1 MMTEP
6 MFITLIILL
15 CAIALFIQGKF
26 RADLIALSALSIL
39 GLLGILS
46 LDELVAGFANQ
57 VVIML
62 AGLFIVGAGLL
73 NTGIVEK
80 AGNKLLSLCG
90 GSEWKSLLIVMLT
103 AGILSAFLSGT
114 GIVSILLPLVMS
126 MALQQKTSP
135 TRYLLPLAYASSIGG
150 LLTLTGTP
158 SNMIVADV
166 LRQNGIGNLSF
177 FDFTPVGL
185 VAFAAGLF
193 FMLTLGRLLLP
204 EKTIAANNSVKGL
217 SAGELAGMYKVYDR
231 LHYLHIPAT
240 SDIVGERLSDLQLP
254 IQYELTLIEIQRK
267 PKDKQLPLLQR
278 QQTISARADEV
289 LHPEDIIL
297 VFGEE
302 EAVERL
308 ALNYELEFKHFN
320 TEQIKKHFLSSRF
333 GLTEILI
340 VPNSDYENQT
350 LIDVHFREKYQCNVL
365 AINRNGEYIQ
375 ADVGTERLK
384 PGDAIL
390 IHGEWENIERISS
403 DLQDVIVIGSTSEDG
418 SPVNSKGKAWIA
430 LGITALM
437 VILLSMESVPA
448 VLSVLTAALL
458 MVVTGCV
465 RSMEDAYQKINWEPV
480 LLIAAMFGITAALD
494 NTGGVRMISDWLAV
508 LFSNIGAH
516 GILAV
521 FYLLTLILSQFIPYG
536 AATVIM
542 TPIAL
547 TSAVNQGIDPLP
559 VFLCLAVAGSLALST
574 PRVATTNA
582 LVMTAGDY
590 KHKDFIMIGI
600 SIQIFI
606 GVIMVITI
614 PWFFPF

>member
-1 MMTEP
+1 MMIEP

-26 RADLIALSALSIL
+26 RADLIALGALAIL
-39 GLLGILS
+39 GLLGILT
-46 LDELVAGFANQ
+46 LDELIAGFANQ

-80 AGNKLLSLCG
+80 AGNKLLGFCG
-90 GSEWKSLLIVMLT
+90 GSEWKSLLIVMVT
-103 AGILSAFLSGT
+103 AGILSAFLSGA

-135 TRYLLPLAYASSIGG
+135 TRYLLPLAYACSIGG

-166 LRQNGIGNLSF
+166 LKQNGIETLSF
-177 FDFTPVGL
+177 FDFTPIGL
-185 VAFAAGLF
+185 IAFASGLF

-267 PKDKQLPLLQR
+267 PKDKQLPLLQK
-278 QQTISARADEV
+278 QLTISARADEV
-289 LHPEDIIL
+289 LHPDDIIL

-302 EAVERL
+302 ESVERL

-418 SPVNSKGKAWIA
+418 LTVESKAKAWIA
-430 LGITALM
+430 LCITALM
-437 VILLSMESVPA
+437 VILLSIESIPS

-516 GILAV
+516 GVLAV

-542 TPIAL
+542 APIAL
-547 TSAVNQGIDPLP
+547 TSAVNQGIDPVP
-559 VFLCLAVAGSLALST
+559 VFLCLAVAGSLSLST

-590 KHKDFIMIGI
+590 KYRDFILIGI
-600 SIQIFI
+600 SIQVFI

>member
-1 MMTEP
+1 MTEP

-26 RADLIALSALSIL
+26 RADLIALGALSIL

-80 AGNKLLSLCG
+80 AGNKLLGLCG

-103 AGILSAFLSGT
+103 AGIFSAFLSGT

>member
-1 MMTEP
+1 
-6 MFITLIILL
+6 
-15 CAIALFIQGKF
+15 
-26 RADLIALSALSIL
+26 
-39 GLLGILS
+39 
-46 LDELVAGFANQ
+46 
-57 VVIML
+57 
-62 AGLFIVGAGLL
+62 
-73 NTGIVEK
+73 
-80 AGNKLLSLCG
+80 
-90 GSEWKSLLIVMLT
+90 
-103 AGILSAFLSGT
+103 
-114 GIVSILLPLVMS
+114 
-126 MALQQKTSP
+126 
-135 TRYLLPLAYASSIGG
+135 
-150 LLTLTGTP
+150 
-158 SNMIVADV
+158 
-166 LRQNGIGNLSF
+166 
-177 FDFTPVGL
+177 
-185 VAFAAGLF
+185 
-193 FMLTLGRLLLP
+193 MLTLGRLLLP
-204 EKTIAANNSVKGL
+204 ERTIAANNSVKGL

-278 QQTISARADEV
+278 QLTISARADEV
-289 LHPEDIIL
+289 LHPDDIIL

-418 SPVNSKGKAWIA
+418 SHIYSKSKAWSSV
-430 LGITALM
+430 GITALM
-437 VILLSMESVPA
+437 VILLSLDSIPP

-458 MVVTGCV
+458 MIITGCV
-465 RSMEDAYQKINWEPV
+465 RSMEDAYQKINWEPI
-480 LLIAAMFGITAALD
+480 LLIAAMFGITTALD

-508 LFSNIGAH
+508 LFSNIGPH

-536 AATVIM
+536 AAVVIM

-547 TSAVNQGIDPLP
+547 TSSVNLGIDPIP
-559 VFLCLAVAGSLALST
+559 VFICLAVAGSLALST

-590 KHKDFIMIGI
+590 KYKDFIVIGI
-600 SIQIFI
+600 SIQVFI

-614 PWFFPF
+614 PWIFPF

>member
-15 CAIALFIQGKF
+15 CAFALFIQGKF
-26 RADLIALSALSIL
+26 RADLIALCALAVL
-39 GLLGILS
+39 GLTGILTFN
-46 LDELVAGFANQ
+46 ELVAGFANP

-62 AGLFIVGAGLL
+62 AALYIVGAGLF
-73 NTGIVEK
+73 NTGIIEK
-80 AGNKLLSLCG
+80 IGNKLLNYCG
-90 GSEWKSLLIVMLT
+90 GNEWKSLLIVMVT
-103 AGILSAFLSGT
+103 AGLLSALLSGT
-114 GIVSILLPLVMS
+114 GIVAILLPLVMS

-135 TRYLLPLAYASSIGG
+135 TRYLLPLAYACSIGG
-150 LLTLTGTP
+150 LITLTGTP
-158 SNMIVADV
+158 SNMIVANV
-166 LRQNGIGNLSF
+166 LRENGLETFSF
-177 FDFTPVGL
+177 FDFAPIGL
-185 VAFAAGLF
+185 IAFIAGLF

-217 SAGELAGMYKVYDR
+217 SAGELAGMYKVYDL
-231 LHYLHIPAT
+231 LHYLHIPAS

-267 PKDKQLPLLQR
+267 SKDKQLPLLQK
-278 QQTISARADEV
+278 QQTISARANEV
-289 LHPEDIIL
+289 LHPDDIIL

-302 EAVERL
+302 DAVQRL
-308 ALNYELEFKHFN
+308 AEHYELEFKHFN
-320 TEQIKKHFLSSRF
+320 TEQIKKHFLSSKF

-403 DLQDVIVIGSTSEDG
+403 DLEDVIVIGTTSEESSAVD
-418 SPVNSKGKAWIA
+418 SKSKTWIA
-430 LGITALM
+430 LTIMGIM
-437 VILLSMESVPA
+437 IVLLSIDSIPPA
-448 VLSVLTAALL
+448 LSVLTAALL
-458 MVVTGCV
+458 MIVTGCV
-465 RSMEDAYQKINWEPV
+465 RSMEDAYQKINWEPI
-480 LLIAAMFGITAALD
+480 LLIAAMLGLTAAFD
-494 NTGGVRMISDWLAV
+494 DTGGVRMISDWMAL
-508 LFSNIGAH
+508 LFNNIGAH
-516 GILAV
+516 GLLAV

-536 AATVIM
+536 AATVVM
-542 TPIAL
+542 TPLAL
-547 TSAVNQGIDPLP
+547 TSAVNQGIDPVP
-559 VFLCLAVAGSLALST
+559 VFLSLAVAGSLALAT

-590 KHKDFIMIGI
+590 KYEDFTVIGI
-600 SIQIFI
+600 ATQIFI
-606 GVIMVITI
+606 GVIVVITI
-614 PWFFPF
+614 PLFFPF

>member
-1 MMTEP
+1 MTEP

-26 RADLIALSALSIL
+26 RADLIALSGLSIL
-39 GLLGILS
+39 GLLGILT

-57 VVIML
+57 AVIML

-80 AGNKLLSLCG
+80 AGNKLLGLCG

-158 SNMIVADV
+158 SNMVVADV
-166 LRQNGIGNLSF
+166 LRQNGIGTLSF

-185 VAFAAGLF
+185 IAFAAGLL

-278 QQTISARADEV
+278 QLTIPARADEV

-418 SPVNSKGKAWIA
+418 SPVNSKGKTWIA

-437 VILLSMESVPA
+437 VILLSMESIPA

-458 MVVTGCV
+458 MVITGCV

-480 LLIAAMFGITAALD
+480 LLIAAMYGITAALD

-516 GILAV
+516 GILAF

-559 VFLCLAVAGSLALST
+559 VFLCLSVAGSLALST

-590 KHKDFIMIGI
+590 KYKDFIVIGI

>member
-1 MMTEP
+1 MTEP

-39 GLLGILS
+39 GLLGILT

-80 AGNKLLSLCG
+80 AGNKLLDLCG

-177 FDFTPVGL
+177 FDFAPVGL